1 MFKSK
6 NKQSLAQQLK
16 NKLSFSTPLPKDNV
30 GAGGRGAGGS
40 GLRMPQIP
48 IPAEES
54 LMKQSLKEK
63 LSSSTNTYVD
73 YYGGFFMEHSIMA
86 EFNHLKKTRLPGVY
100 VIPSCDD
107 PLVWHGVVFIR
118 QGTYQ
123 DGVFRFTLDIPH
135 NYPDGDCPAVTF
147 TPPVFHPFIDAGTG
161 KLDLT
166 RGFATWRP
174 NVDHIWQVLL
184 YMRRIFY
191 KFDSS
196 NAINKQAADLYE
208 SDTAGFKKKVKD
220 DIAEIT
226 NKLYEDLNVDDPHV
240 LKFREW
246 DPEVHEA
253 CRETVTSSRSEEG
266 GDKEHEDAFLF
277 TKTKLSGLS
286 FLEPGTSAIF
296 TKEN

>member
-16 NKLSFSTPLPKDNV
+16 NKLSFSTPLPKDNN
-30 GAGGRGAGGS
+30 AGGRVGG

-73 YYGGFFMEHSIMA
+73 CYGGFFMEHSIMA

-100 VIPSCDD
+100 VIPSYVD
-107 PLVWHGVVFIR
+107 PLIWYGVVFIR

-123 DGVFRFTLDIPH
+123 DGVFRFTLNIPQ
-135 NYPDGDCPAVTF
+135 NYPDGDCPSVIF
-147 TPPVFHPFIDAGTG
+147 TPPIFHPFIDPTTG
-161 KLDLT
+161 KLDLS
-166 RGFATWRP
+166 RGFAEWRP
-174 NVDHIWQVLL
+174 NVNHIWQVLL

-191 KFDSS
+191 KFDTS
-196 NAINKQAADLYE
+196 NSINKQAADLYE
-208 SDTAGFKKKVKD
+208 SDLAAFKKKVKEQ
-220 DIAEIT
+220 ILEMT
-226 NKLYEDLNVDDPHV
+226 STVYEPLNENDPHA
-240 LKFREW
+240 LLFREW
-246 DPEVHEA
+246 DPSVHEP
-253 CRETVTSSRSEEG
+253 CRDLFTTQPTDDEVENEE
-266 GDKEHEDAFLF
+266 EEALMF

-296 TKEN
+296 TKES